1 MSCKSYLRLA
11 RVQSTSVTVILCLMG
26 MLIGGGSW
34 TSPIV
39 PLLIA
44 WACLLHWG
52 GMVMNEIFDMKHDEE
67 AGKDF
72 KPMLS
77 GKIKPSSA
85 FTLCLTIQ
93 TFGSILGSI
102 CCIWNNLALIWMT
115 FSMLSSV
122 FYNFL
127 SKTIL
132 KIILLGNI
140 WIGVVLFGYFTQTS
154 EVSLLIILFTG
165 YVGFMF
171 NMDALYVGQYKD
183 PKDKKNLLKMLGAT
197 HDQYV
202 FVPSFGTK
210 FVLGLSSTI
219 KAVLAIGIFIL
230 SGASIN
236 LMVPLLVSI
245 LFLGFSTYLLGKT
258 KLNFDRDEAVR
269 DSAWHEIATACV
281 LASSLISI
289 LGGILNLAIILVIP
303 VLILVVVN
311 RYLWEKWGVAPKV

>member
-1 MSCKSYLRLA
+1 MTFKSYLRLA

-34 TSPIV
+34 TSHITL
-39 PLLIA
+39 LLIA

-52 GMVMNEIFDMKHDEE
+52 GMVMNEIFDMKHDKE

-72 KPMLS
+72 KPLLS

-85 FTLCLTIQ
+85 LALCLTLQ

-102 CCIWNNLALIWMT
+102 CCIWNNLALLWMT

-122 FYNFL
+122 LYNFL

-132 KIILLGNI
+132 KILLLGNI

-154 EVSLLIILFTG
+154 EVSLLIILFTI

-197 HDQYV
+197 HNSDM
-202 FVPSFGTK
+202 FIPSFGTK
-210 FVLGLSSTI
+210 FILFLSSTI
-219 KAVLAIGIFIL
+219 KVGLAIGIFVL
-230 SGASIN
+230 SWTSID
-236 LMVPLLVSI
+236 LIVPLALSV
-245 LFLGFSTYLLGKT
+245 LFLGFSTYRLGRT
-258 KLNFDRDEAVR
+258 KLDFNRNQAIT

-289 LGGILNLAIILVIP
+289 LGGVQNLATILVIP

-311 RYLWEKWGVAPKV
+311 RYLWGKMGVAPKV